1 MNGMKKILVTG
12 ASGFAGKHLINLLST
27 SGSDIVGTYLN
38 LSDSLP
44 KDKAAF
50 VKVDLNNEEDVRK
63 LIRENKPDIVFHL
76 AALTSPKDSF
86 KQPKET
92 FVNNVS
98 AQINLLEAV
107 REENLTETRVVVI
120 SSAEIY
126 GLVSKED
133 LPIDEDTPLNP
144 TNPYAVS
151 KIACDFLA
159 LQYFHSYKLDIV
171 RIRPFNHTGPGQ
183 SSNFVVSAF
192 AKKIAEIE
200 KGKLKNLTVGNL
212 EGKRDFTDV
221 RDMVR
226 AYVLAQ
232 ERGIP
237 GEVYNVGSGRSYEIR
252 EILDKLLSYSNVS
265 IKVEQDPSLLLPL
278 DNPELVCDF
287 SKFSKDTGW
296 KPEISI
302 DQTLRETLDYWRGIT

>member
-1 MNGMKKILVTG
+1 MKKILVTG
-12 ASGFAGKHLINLLST
+12 ASGFAGKHLIDLLS
-27 SGSDIVGTYLN
+27 SSKEFDLVGTYLN
-38 LSDSLP
+38 ISDSLP
-44 KDKAAF
+44 QDLARF
-50 VKVDLNNEEDVRK
+50 IKVDLSNEEDVRK
-63 LIRENKPDIVFHL
+63 LIKEVRPDVIFHL

-86 KQPKET
+86 TNPSET
-92 FVNNVS
+92 FQNNVFS
-98 AQINLLEAV
+98 QINLLEAIRLEGLQNSRIIIV
-107 REENLTETRVVVI
+107 
-120 SSAEIY
+120 SSGEIY
-126 GLVSKED
+126 GLVSKND
-133 LPIDEDTPLNP
+133 LPIDEETPLNP

-159 LQYFHSYKLDIV
+159 LQYFNSYKLDIV

-183 SSNFVVSAF
+183 SPNFVVSAF

-200 KGKLKNLTVGNL
+200 KGKLTRLTVGNL

-232 ERGIP
+232 ELGKA

-252 EILDKLLSYSNVS
+252 EILDKLLSYSKVK
-265 IKVEQDPSLLLPL
+265 IRVEQDPSLLLPL

-287 SKFSKDTGW
+287 SKFSKDTSW
-296 KPEISI
+296 KPEILI